1 MSDRMG
7 VCFAWDGCCTVT
19 AERTTTAASASGI
32 NSFMSS
38 DTGGKAT
45 RQT

>member
-1 MSDRMG
+1 MSERAG
-7 VCFAWDGCCTVT
+7 GGFAWDGCCTVI
-19 AERTTTAASASGI
+19 AERTTVAASASGI